1 MANVKLASKAVG
13 SIVKLKVNG
22 TAKEFIVVHQGKPS
36 SLYDDSCNGTWL
48 LMKDC
53 YEQRQWHSSNVNK
66 YETSDVNT
74 YLNGPFFNLFDSN
87 IQGIIKQVKIPYF
100 KSGVGTQ
107 NGANGLTAKIFLL
120 SGYEVGWTTGDD
132 SYFPVDGAKL
142 AYFEIGTGT
151 SANNK
156 RIAYLNGSAAIWWL
170 RSPYAVFNQHVWS
183 VNRVGNFN
191 YRNASDT
198 ASVRPCII
206 LPSTTLVDDS
216 GNVVTVDL
224 TAHKTLVNGTAYTV
238 QGGKCMV
245 GGTVYNILKGRTLIG
260 GTGYDITF
268 PEPLVMPV
276 KGDLI
281 TMNLDGTD
289 RLYRVLKI
297 VDGTTV
303 EVLGMWNLGV
313 TRQFHSSSNN
323 YARSLL
329 RTYLNTTWYGTLSDT
344 AKAAIVPK
352 TIVQDSWDF
361 GPTGS
366 PQYSG
371 TYGTSVP
378 GSNSYTISLVNANF
392 ATVGTD
398 YVYALSVQEVLDYLS
413 DSSVLVDTS
422 AMLRNQNLWAMFWN
436 QASSA
441 SEYLWLRSARS
452 GGATFAV
459 HVRGDNGGLFSS
471 KVNISRAFHPAFQI
485 DLSKIDFTI
494 N

>member
-1 MANVKLASKAVG
+1 M
-13 SIVKLKVNG
+13 
-22 TAKEFIVVHQGKPS
+22 
-36 SLYDDSCNGTWL
+36 
-48 LMKDC
+48 
-53 YEQRQWHSSNVNK
+53 
-66 YETSDVNT
+66 
-74 YLNGPFFNLFDSN
+74 
-87 IQGIIKQVKIPYF
+87 
-100 KSGVGTQ
+100 
-107 NGANGLTAKIFLL
+107 
-120 SGYEVGWTTGDD
+120 
-132 SYFPVDGAKL
+132 
-142 AYFEIGTGT
+142 
-151 SANNK
+151 
-156 RIAYLNGSAAIWWL
+156 
-170 RSPYAVFNQHVWS
+170 
-183 VNRVGNFN
+183 
-191 YRNASDT
+191 
-198 ASVRPCII
+198 
-206 LPSTTLVDDS
+206 
-216 GNVVTVDL
+216 
-224 TAHKTLVNGTAYTV
+224 AHKTRVGGTAYEV

-245 GGTVYNILKGRTLIG
+245 DGTVYNILKGRTLID
-260 GTGYDITF
+260 GTGWDITF
-268 PEPLVMPV
+268 PSAVTMPV

-361 GPTGS
+361 GTTGS

-452 GGATFAV
+452 GNATFAI
-459 HVRGDNGGLFSS
+459 HVRGDNGDLFSS

>member
-1 MANVKLASKAVG
+1 MANKAISTLAVG
-13 SIVKLKVNG
+13 SSVYLNVG
-22 TAKEFIVVHQGKPS
+22 GVRKEFLVVHQGKPS
-36 SLYDDSCNGTWL
+36 SLYHESCNGTWL

-142 AYFEIGTGT
+142 AYFESGTGT

-183 VNRVGNFN
+183 VNSVGNFN

-198 ASVRPCII
+198 VSVRPALI

-224 TAHKTLVNGTAYTV
+224 TAHKTLVNGTVYEV
-238 QGGKCMV
+238 KGGKCLV
-245 GGTVYNILKGRTLIG
+245 NGTGYSVKKGRTLIN

-268 PEPLVMPV
+268 EEPASKSWYLNEGLSGTVDATV
-276 KGDLI
+276 IFKSS
-281 TMNLDGTD
+281 DGTSYV
-289 RLYRVLKI
+289 RIKY
-297 VDGTTV
+297 GFN
-303 EVLGMWNLGV
+303 GNLGFYTLQYFSTASETDPLWV
-313 TRQFHSSSNN
+313 YAQNN
-323 YARSLL
+323 GQNRW
-329 RTYLNTTWYGTLSDT
+329 RDT
-344 AKAAIVPK
+344 AKR
-352 TIVQDSWDF
+352 TITFDEP
-361 GPTGS
+361 PTGDLLAWLEQNAT
-366 PQYSG
+366 PQ
-371 TYGTSVP
+371 
-378 GSNSYTISLVNANF
+378 
-392 ATVGTD
+392 
-398 YVYALSVQEVLDYLS
+398 
-413 DSSVLVDTS
+413 
-422 AMLRNQNLWAMFWN
+422 
-436 QASSA
+436 
-441 SEYLWLRSARS
+441 
-452 GGATFAV
+452 
-459 HVRGDNGGLFSS
+459 
-471 KVNISRAFHPAFQI
+471 
-485 DLSKIDFTI
+485 
-494 N
+494 